1 MRPIKS
7 KPGQYRITIKLVT
20 MQPKKRHI
28 SVSGLIIST
37 FVFMSAIVFL
47 TEGEKYYWTLL
58 LFIPVILF
66 LSWDA
71 MGKDSFDI
79 RD

>member
-1 MRPIKS
+1 VIEANL
-7 KPGQYRITIKLVT
+7 QYYITIKLVT

-28 SVSGLIIST
+28 SVSGLLISA

-47 TEGEKYYWTLL
+47 TEDDKYYWTLL
-58 LFIPVILF
+58 LFIPVLLF
-66 LSWDA
+66 LVWDA
-71 MGKDSFDI
+71 MWKGSFDI